1 VAVDSNRNRI
11 LKLLAKDP
19 KYRRKFGT
27 VGPTASIKKQL
38 GSTKYLD
45 TQRMEAILLKK
56 RKKLLKNEK
65 NKPNQILDKVFDFAD
80 QYQQDPMALSA
91 SLLVVAKTIYL
102 DILGPEQTSEM
113 FYAFA
118 QDLENHKY
126 EKATIH

>member
-1 VAVDSNRNRI
+1 MVE
-11 LKLLAKDP
+11 K
-19 KYRRKFGT
+19 
-27 VGPTASIKKQL
+27 
-38 GSTKYLD
+38 
-45 TQRMEAILLKK
+45 MEAILLKK

-118 QDLENHKY
+118 QDLENHEYKK
-126 EKATIH
+126 ETIH